1 MKKNDF
7 IQYDFENPHWL
18 EKLVDKTIMKYF
30 AWFFYRHFLSFI
42 NIEGD
47 ENILDFGSGSGNL
60 AKCVLKNINDEGS
73 LICLE
78 PSNYWLNLAKKR
90 LKDYKEVDFINDDIR
105 KAEIQNDN
113 FDIIYIYYVLHDIDP
128 NQRQEIIDI
137 TVEKLKDQGSLY
149 IQEPTK
155 ESHGMQKDEIIYLMK
170 NAGLKLKKSTE
181 DKSSF
186 KGEFIK
192 TKSQ

>member
-7 IQYDFENPHWL
+7 NQYDFENPHWL

-78 PSNYWLNLAKKR
+78 PSNYWSNLAKKR
-90 LKDYKEVDFINDDIR
+90 LKDYKKVDFINDDIR
-105 KAEIQNDN
+105 RAEIQNDN
-113 FDIIYIYYVLHDIDP
+113 FDIIYIYYVIHDINP
-128 NQRQEIIDI
+128 QARQEI
-137 TVEKLKDQGSLY
+137 VEVIAKKLKKDGKLY
-149 IQEPTK
+149 IKEPTK
-155 ESHGMQKDEIIYLMK
+155 ESHGMKKEEIINLMK
-170 NAGLKLKKSTE
+170 KFNLKLEKSIE
-181 DKSSF
+181 NKSSF
-186 KGEFIK
+186 HGEFSNVK
-192 TKSQ
+192 N